1 MPELLIS
8 DFSLRRCPGETG
20 GGGDGDDGD
29 DDGGSDGTTAG
40 RRLDDGG
47 PYDYTKKDS

>member
-20 GGGDGDDGD
+20 GDDGDSGDSGGDGG
-29 DDGGSDGTTAG
+29 DGGDGTV
-40 RRLDDGG
+40 